1 MNAATPLS
9 PASSRAF
16 GEADGAPGLSPLSLW
31 PLALGL
37 VVLAALWLG
46 PLPQRAQGSFAAHMV
61 MHMGVVAVAA
71 PLLAIGLL
79 RLSPQR
85 FARVTPALA
94 ILASFAEFA
103 VVWTWHAPALH
114 DAARTNF
121 GLLLVE
127 QASFIGAGL
136 FVWITAIGTARAGDG
151 RGLGGRAA
159 GTLALLVTSMHMT
172 LLGALLLLSPRPLY
186 ACADL
191 CSPAASFTP
200 LGDQQFGGVVM
211 LIVGGSSYLIGGLA
225 LLATVLKERAPA
237 ESETAEAR
245 P

>member
-1 MNAATPLS
+1 MSASETHLATMQDQTGRATPHRLH
-9 PASSRAF
+9 
-16 GEADGAPGLSPLSLW
+16 LW

-37 VVLAALWLG
+37 ILLAGLWFG

-79 RLSPQR
+79 RLWPNR
-85 FARVTPALA
+85 FGLLTPALA
-94 ILASFAEFA
+94 ILASFVEFA

-114 DAARTNF
+114 DAARSDGALF
-121 GLLLVE
+121 LVE
-127 QASFIGAGL
+127 QASFLAAGL
-136 FVWITAIGTARAGDG
+136 FVWIAAIGTVTTDG
-151 RGLGGRAA
+151 ATSLAARAA

-186 ACADL
+186 ACAEI
-191 CSPAASFTP
+191 CAPAASYTP

-211 LIVGGSSYLIGGLA
+211 LIVGGASYLIGGLV
-225 LLATVLKERAPA
+225 LLASVLRDRTPPSATPA
-237 ESETAEAR
+237 EAM

>member
-1 MNAATPLS
+1 MSTSRFPLTPTSNAAPRGVRLARSS
-9 PASSRAF
+9 P
-16 GEADGAPGLSPLSLW
+16 SLW

-37 VVLAALWLG
+37 TVLAAVWFG

-61 MHMGVVAVAA
+61 MHMGIVAVAA
-71 PLLAIGLL
+71 PLLAIGLV
-79 RLSPQR
+79 RLWPRR
-85 FARVTPALA
+85 FGWLTPALA
-94 ILASFAEFA
+94 ILASFVEFV

-114 DAARTNF
+114 DAARSGF
-121 GLLLVE
+121 ALFLVE
-127 QASFIGAGL
+127 QASFLVAGL
-136 FVWITAIGTARAGDG
+136 FVWIAAIGTAQG
-151 RGLGGRAA
+151 RDTAGLGGRAA

-186 ACADL
+186 ACAEL

-211 LIVGGSSYLIGGLA
+211 LIVGGASYLVGGLA
-225 LLATVLKERAPA
+225 LLASVLKERDPA
-237 ESETAEAR
+237 SGARAEAR